1 MQSAADP
8 PATLQIEKS
17 HIRQINASLVQWL
30 YEQSGGSYTQV
41 GDYLLPD
48 LLPGNEESAV
58 GIWGLRHLRWLRQNR
73 RITYTN
79 LLTSGKLSSYLAEI
93 DQQAQEMF
101 SLLVEQYTAAEG
113 ITEQLKADNQLA
125 WVGRM
130 NNIRDRV
137 EEIVLS
143 ELVYC

>member
-1 MQSAADP
+1 MHN
-8 PATLQIEKS
+8 TI
-17 HIRQINASLVQWL
+17 
-30 YEQSGGSYTQV
+30 YEQSGGIYTQV

-48 LLPGNEESAV
+48 LLPGNEEHTV
-58 GIWGLRHLRWLRQNR
+58 GIWGRRHARWLRQNR
-73 RITYTN
+73 RVTYTN
-79 LLTSGKLSSYLAEI
+79 LLTTGKLLGYLADI
-93 DQQAQEMF
+93 DRQAQEMF
-101 SLLVEQYTAAEG
+101 SRLIERYAATEG
-113 ITEQLKADNQLA
+113 ITEQLKAADQLA

>member
-1 MQSAADP
+1 MNN
-8 PATLQIEKS
+8 TI
-17 HIRQINASLVQWL
+17 
-30 YEQSGGSYTQV
+30 YENFGGSYTQV

-48 LLPGNEESAV
+48 LLPGNEEQTV
-58 GIWGLRHLRWLRQNR
+58 GIWGRRHARWMRQSR
-73 RITYTN
+73 HVIYTN
-79 LLTSGKLSSYLAEI
+79 LLTTGKLPGYLIEI
-93 DQQAQEMF
+93 DREAQEMF

>member
-1 MQSAADP
+1 MHN
-8 PATLQIEKS
+8 TI
-17 HIRQINASLVQWL
+17 

-48 LLPGNEESAV
+48 LLPGNEEHTV
-58 GIWGLRHLRWLRQNR
+58 GIWGRRHARWLRHNR

-79 LLTSGKLSSYLAEI
+79 LLTSGKLLGYLADI
-93 DQQAQEMF
+93 DRQAQEMF
-101 SLLVEQYTAAEG
+101 SRLIEQYAATEG

-137 EEIVLS
+137 EEVVLRK
-143 ELVYC
+143 LVYC

>member
-1 MQSAADP
+1 MHN
-8 PATLQIEKS
+8 TI
-17 HIRQINASLVQWL
+17 

-48 LLPGNEESAV
+48 LLPGNEGQTV
-58 GIWGLRHLRWLRQNR
+58 GIWGRRHARWLRQTR

-79 LLTSGKLSSYLAEI
+79 LLTSGKLPSYLAEI
-93 DQQAQEMF
+93 DREAQELF
-101 SLLVEQYTAAEG
+101 SLMIEQYAAAEG
-113 ITEQLKADNQLA
+113 ISEQLKAADQLT

-130 NNIRDRV
+130 NSIRDRA
-137 EEIVLS
+137 EEVVLS

>member
-1 MQSAADP
+1 MHN
-8 PATLQIEKS
+8 TI
-17 HIRQINASLVQWL
+17 

-48 LLPGNEESAV
+48 LLPGNEEQTV
-58 GIWGLRHLRWLRQNR
+58 GIWGRRHARWLRQNR

-79 LLTSGKLSSYLAEI
+79 LLTSGKLPGYLAEI
-93 DQQAQEMF
+93 DRQAQEMF

-130 NNIRDRV
+130 NNIRERV
-137 EEIVLS
+137 EEVVLS
-143 ELVYC
+143 ELVHC

>member
-1 MQSAADP
+1 MHN
-8 PATLQIEKS
+8 TI
-17 HIRQINASLVQWL
+17 

-48 LLPGNEESAV
+48 LLPGTDERTV
-58 GIWGLRHLRWLRQNR
+58 GPWGLRHLRWLRRNR
-73 RITYTN
+73 RVTYIN
-79 LLTSGKLSSYLAEI
+79 LLTTGKLPGYLAEI
-93 DQQAQEMF
+93 DRQAQEMF
-101 SLLVEQYTAAEG
+101 SLLVEQYAAAESV
-113 ITEQLKADNQLA
+113 TEQLKANDQLA

>member
-1 MQSAADP
+1 MHN
-8 PATLQIEKS
+8 TI
-17 HIRQINASLVQWL
+17 

-48 LLPGNEESAV
+48 LLPGTDERTV
-58 GIWGLRHLRWLRQNR
+58 GPWGLRHLRWLRRNR
-73 RITYTN
+73 RVTYIN
-79 LLTSGKLSSYLAEI
+79 LLTTGKLPGYLTEI
-93 DQQAQEMF
+93 DGQAQEMF

-130 NNIRDRV
+130 NSIRERA
-137 EEIVLS
+137 EEVVLS

>member
-1 MQSAADP
+1 MHN
-8 PATLQIEKS
+8 TI
-17 HIRQINASLVQWL
+17 

-58 GIWGLRHLRWLRQNR
+58 GIWGQRYARWLRQNR

-79 LLTSGKLSSYLAEI
+79 LLTSGKLPSYLAEI
-93 DQQAQEMF
+93 DRQAQEMF

>member
-1 MQSAADP
+1 MHN
-8 PATLQIEKS
+8 TI
-17 HIRQINASLVQWL
+17 
-30 YEQSGGSYTQV
+30 YEESGGSYTQV

-48 LLPGNEESAV
+48 LLPGNEEQTV
-58 GIWGLRHLRWLRQNR
+58 GIWGRRHARWLRQNR

-79 LLTSGKLSSYLAEI
+79 LLTSGKLPGYLAEI
-93 DQQAQEMF
+93 DREAQELF
-101 SLLVEQYTAAEG
+101 SLMIEQYAAAEG
-113 ITEQLKADNQLA
+113 ISEQLKAADQLT

-130 NNIRDRV
+130 NSIRERV

>member
-1 MQSAADP
+1 MHN
-8 PATLQIEKS
+8 TI
-17 HIRQINASLVQWL
+17 

-48 LLPGNEESAV
+48 LLPGNVEHTV
-58 GIWGLRHLRWLRQNR
+58 GPWGLRHLRWLRHNR

-79 LLTSGKLSSYLAEI
+79 LLTSGKLLGYLADI
-93 DQQAQEMF
+93 DRQAQEMF
-101 SLLVEQYTAAEG
+101 SLPVEQYVAAESV
-113 ITEQLKADNQLA
+113 TEQLKANDQLA

-130 NNIRDRV
+130 NSIRDRV

>member
-1 MQSAADP
+1 MHN
-8 PATLQIEKS
+8 TI
-17 HIRQINASLVQWL
+17 

-48 LLPGNEESAV
+48 LLPGTDERTV
-58 GIWGLRHLRWLRQNR
+58 GPWGLRHLRWLRRNR
-73 RITYTN
+73 RVTYIN
-79 LLTSGKLSSYLAEI
+79 LLTTGKLPGYLTEI
-93 DQQAQEMF
+93 DGQAQEMF
-101 SLLVEQYTAAEG
+101 SLLVEQYAAAESV
-113 ITEQLKADNQLA
+113 TEQLKANDQLA

-143 ELVYC
+143 ELMYC

>member
-1 MQSAADP
+1 MNN
-8 PATLQIEKS
+8 TI
-17 HIRQINASLVQWL
+17 
-30 YEQSGGSYTQV
+30 YENSGGSYTQV
-41 GDYLLPD
+41 GDYVFPD
-48 LLPGNEESAV
+48 LLPVTDERTV
-58 GIWGLRHLRWLRQNR
+58 GPWGLRHLRWLRQNKR
-73 RITYTN
+73 VTYIN
-79 LLTSGKLSSYLAEI
+79 LLTSGKLPGYLAEI
-93 DQQAQEMF
+93 DRQAQEMF
-101 SLLVEQYTAAEG
+101 SLLTGQYTAAEG

>member
-1 MQSAADP
+1 MHN
-8 PATLQIEKS
+8 TI
-17 HIRQINASLVQWL
+17 

-58 GIWGLRHLRWLRQNR
+58 GIWGRRHAHWLRRNR
-73 RITYTN
+73 RVTYIN
-79 LLTSGKLSSYLAEI
+79 LLTSGKLPGYLAKI
-93 DQQAQEMF
+93 DRQAQEMF
-101 SLLVEQYTAAEG
+101 PLLVEQYAAAEG
-113 ITEQLKADNQLA
+113 ITERLKEDDQLA

-130 NNIRDRV
+130 NNIRERV
-137 EEIVLS
+137 EEVVLS

>member
-1 MQSAADP
+1 MHN
-8 PATLQIEKS
+8 TI
-17 HIRQINASLVQWL
+17 

-58 GIWGLRHLRWLRQNR
+58 GIWGRWHARWLRHNR

-79 LLTSGKLSSYLAEI
+79 LLTSGKLPGYLAEI
-93 DQQAQEMF
+93 DRQAQEMF
-101 SLLVEQYTAAEG
+101 SRLIEQHAATEG

-130 NNIRDRV
+130 NSIRDRV

>member
-1 MQSAADP
+1 MHN
-8 PATLQIEKS
+8 TI
-17 HIRQINASLVQWL
+17 

-48 LLPGNEESAV
+48 LLPGNEEQTV
-58 GIWGLRHLRWLRQNR
+58 GIWGRRHARWLRHNR

-79 LLTSGKLSSYLAEI
+79 LLISGKLLGYLADI
-93 DQQAQEMF
+93 DRQAQEMF
-101 SLLVEQYTAAEG
+101 SRLIEQYAATEG
-113 ITEQLKADNQLA
+113 ITEQLKAADQLA

-130 NNIRDRV
+130 NSIRERV
-137 EEIVLS
+137 EEVVLS

>member
-1 MQSAADP
+1 MHN
-8 PATLQIEKS
+8 TI
-17 HIRQINASLVQWL
+17 

-58 GIWGLRHLRWLRQNR
+58 GPWGRRHARWLRQNR
-73 RITYTN
+73 RMTYTN
-79 LLTSGKLSSYLAEI
+79 LLTTGKLPGYLTEI
-93 DQQAQEMF
+93 DRQAQEMF
-101 SLLVEQYTAAEG
+101 SRLIEQYAATEG
-113 ITEQLKADNQLA
+113 ITEQLKAADQLA

-130 NNIRDRV
+130 NSIRERA
-137 EEIVLS
+137 EEVVLS

>member
-1 MQSAADP
+1 MHN
-8 PATLQIEKS
+8 TI
-17 HIRQINASLVQWL
+17 

-48 LLPGNEESAV
+48 LLPGNEEHTV
-58 GIWGLRHLRWLRQNR
+58 GPWGLRHLRWLRQNKR
-73 RITYTN
+73 VTYIN
-79 LLTSGKLSSYLAEI
+79 LLTTGKLPGYLTEI
-93 DQQAQEMF
+93 DGQAQEMF
-101 SLLVEQYTAAEG
+101 SRLIEQYAATEG
-113 ITEQLKADNQLA
+113 ITEQLKAADQLA

-130 NNIRDRV
+130 NSIRDRV

>member
-1 MQSAADP
+1 MNN
-8 PATLQIEKS
+8 TI
-17 HIRQINASLVQWL
+17 
-30 YEQSGGSYTQV
+30 YENFGGSYTQV

-48 LLPGNEESAV
+48 LLPVTDERTAGP
-58 GIWGLRHLRWLRQNR
+58 WGLRHLRWLRRNR
-73 RITYTN
+73 RVTYIN
-79 LLTSGKLSSYLAEI
+79 LLTTSKLPGYLAEI
-93 DQQAQEMF
+93 DRQAQEMF
-101 SLLVEQYTAAEG
+101 SLLVEQYAAAEG

-143 ELVYC
+143 ELMYC

>member
-1 MQSAADP
+1 MHN
-8 PATLQIEKS
+8 TI
-17 HIRQINASLVQWL
+17 

-58 GIWGLRHLRWLRQNR
+58 GIWGLRHLRWLRRNR
-73 RITYTN
+73 HVTYIN
-79 LLTSGKLSSYLAEI
+79 LLTTGKLPGYLTEI
-93 DQQAQEMF
+93 DGQAQEMF
-101 SLLVEQYTAAEG
+101 SRLIEQYAATEG
-113 ITEQLKADNQLA
+113 ITEQLKAADQLA

-130 NNIRDRV
+130 NSIRDRV

>member
-1 MQSAADP
+1 MHN
-8 PATLQIEKS
+8 TI
-17 HIRQINASLVQWL
+17 

-48 LLPGNEESAV
+48 LLPGTDERTV
-58 GIWGLRHLRWLRQNR
+58 GIWGRRHAHWLRKNR

-113 ITEQLKADNQLA
+113 ITEQLKADDQLA
-125 WVGRM
+125 WVGQM
-130 NNIRDRV
+130 NSIRERV
-137 EEIVLS
+137 EEMVLR

>member
-17 HIRQINASLVQWL
+17 HIRQINASLVQWQ
-30 YEQSGGSYTQV
+30 YKGGV
-41 GDYLLPD
+41 DY
-48 LLPGNEESAV
+48 LPGNEESAV
-58 GIWGLRHLRWLRQNR
+58 GIWGRRHARWLRQNR

-79 LLTSGKLSSYLAEI
+79 LLTSGKLLGYLAEI
-93 DQQAQEMF
+93 DRQAQEMF
-101 SLLVEQYTAAEG
+101 SRLIEQYAATEG
-113 ITEQLKADNQLA
+113 ITEQLKAADQLA

-130 NNIRDRV
+130 NSIRDRV

>member
-1 MQSAADP
+1 MHN
-8 PATLQIEKS
+8 TI
-17 HIRQINASLVQWL
+17 
-30 YEQSGGSYTQV
+30 YEQSGGSYTQA

-48 LLPGNEESAV
+48 LLPGTDERTV
-58 GIWGLRHLRWLRQNR
+58 GPWGLRHLRWLRRNR
-73 RITYTN
+73 RVTYIN
-79 LLTSGKLSSYLAEI
+79 LLTTGKLPSYLAEI

>member
-1 MQSAADP
+1 MHS
-8 PATLQIEKS
+8 TI
-17 HIRQINASLVQWL
+17 
-30 YEQSGGSYTQV
+30 YENFGGSYTQV

-48 LLPGNEESAV
+48 LLPGNEESAD
-58 GIWGLRHLRWLRQNR
+58 GIWGRRHARWLRQNR